1 MRRLCVSILG
11 IFLVA
16 CGTSNNP
23 PAPTI
28 IAPATRLPTA
38 TVEAVRTPSPVSLST
53 TTAEPMVEATPQA
66 VVPVDLREL
75 TIDLKLIADGF
86 TQPLYV
92 TGARDGSGR
101 LFVVEQPGTIWIVRN
116 GQRLEKPF
124 LDIVDQVGS
133 QSNEQGLLSIA
144 FSPDYARDGQFFVN
158 YTDREGNTV
167 VARYEVADDPD
178 QADVNSARTILT
190 IEQPAANHNG
200 GLLKFGPDGYL
211 YIGTGDGGRGGDPWD
226 NAQNRDVLLGKLLR
240 IDVMNVAGNQPYAI
254 PADNPFIGE
263 PDMRPEIWAWGL
275 RNPWRFA
282 FDRATDDLYI
292 ADVGQNQYEEV
303 HFQPGDS
310 VGGENYGWNIME
322 GATCYNTSACDQ
334 TGLEQ
339 PIIVYSHTLGCSITG
354 GYVYRGRQFPQLEGI
369 YFYGDYCSGRIWG
382 LRQTDQQWDNAEL
395 LQADLML
402 TSFGEDDAGEVY
414 LTDRNGGVYQLV
426 VR

>member
-16 CGTSNNP
+16 CGTNNNP
-23 PAPTI
+23 PAPMI
-28 IAPATRLPTA
+28 IPPATRLPTA
-38 TVEAVRTPSPVSLST
+38 TAEAVRTPSPGSLST
-53 TTAEPMVEATPQA
+53 ATAEPLVEATPQA
-66 VVPVDLREL
+66 VAPADLREL
-75 TIDLKLIADGF
+75 TIDLALIADGF

-92 TGARDGSGR
+92 TGAGDGSGR

-144 FSPDYARDGQFFVN
+144 FSPDYARDGQFFIN

-167 VARYEVADDPD
+167 VARYQVTDDPD

-226 NAQNRDVLLGKLLR
+226 NAQNRNVLLGKLLR

-282 FDRATDDLYI
+282 FDRETDDLYI
-292 ADVGQNQYEEV
+292 ADVGQNRYEEV

-310 VGGENYGWNIME
+310 AGGENYGWNIME
-322 GATCYNTSACDQ
+322 GATCYNASECDQ

-339 PIIVYSHTLGCSITG
+339 PIIVYSHALGCSITG
-354 GYVYRGRQFPQLEGI
+354 GYVYRGHQFPQLDGI

-395 LQADLML
+395 LQADLLL

-414 LTDRNGGVYQLV
+414 FTDRNGGVYQLV